1 MPNNSSRLGL
11 KNLLRLARRKRMND
25 AMTTA
30 PAPITPATIPPIAP
44 PEMEASLELEE
55 TEVLLCVAAVDA
67 DGDIVVTTT
76 CVVGMTDGTVYTVEV
91 MLVLCGGGGGT

>member
-1 MPNNSSRLGL
+1 
-11 KNLLRLARRKRMND
+11 
-25 AMTTA
+25 
-30 PAPITPATIPPIAP
+30 
-44 PEMEASLELEE
+44 MEASLELEE